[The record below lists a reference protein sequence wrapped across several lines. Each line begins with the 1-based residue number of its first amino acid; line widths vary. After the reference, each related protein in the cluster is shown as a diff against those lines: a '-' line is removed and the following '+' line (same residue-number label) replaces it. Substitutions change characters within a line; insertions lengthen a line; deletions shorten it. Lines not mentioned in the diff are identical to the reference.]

1 MNNEISQQQKFEEQF
16 YKLAE
21 QASPKFKDKW
31 DKQINFINPSHDK
44 MIPSFN
50 PGALHLLSVE
60 LREEYEI
67 LRKKY
72 FEKSL

>member
-16 YKLAE
+16 YKLAA
-21 QASPKFKDKW
+21 QASQKFKDKW
-31 DKQINFINPSHDK
+31 DNEVNFINPSHDK